1 MRKKKID
8 LTKFEN
14 HELLKIAEALQE
26 NFHKVS
32 DDLLVTRQKLMKARK
47 RIRKINDTVH
57 FQRQRIIELYT

>member
-14 HELLKIAEALQE
+14 HELLKIAETLQE

-32 DDLLVTRQKLMKARK
+32 NDLLATRQKLMKARK